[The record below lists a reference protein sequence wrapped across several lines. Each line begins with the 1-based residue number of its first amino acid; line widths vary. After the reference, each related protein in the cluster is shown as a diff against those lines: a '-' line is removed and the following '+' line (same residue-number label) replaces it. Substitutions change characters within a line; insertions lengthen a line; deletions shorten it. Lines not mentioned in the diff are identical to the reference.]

1 MANITNNL
9 LVKGAKGKVGNQLVY
24 RTRGDKTIITKMP
37 EQKPGRKATGKQSEK
52 RDQLIYAS
60 LYAQG
65 VMLSDKLRKKY
76 EKKATDTLTWHN
88 LACRDFL
95 VAPVVKK
102 INIKEY
108 NGLPDSQIIIKA
120 KDDFRVIRVKVKIIS
135 ASGGVVE
142 EGDAFLDPL
151 NRNYWIYTA
160 KQSNTDTMGTRVIAT
175 AFDIPNN
182 KGIMEVDV
190 G

>member
-9 LVKGAKGKVGNQLVY
+9 VVQGARGKVGNQLVY
-24 RTRGDKTIITKMP
+24 RKRGDKTILAKMP

-52 RDQLIYAS
+52 RDQLVYAS

-65 VMLSDKLRKKY
+65 VMVSDKLRKKY
-76 EKKATDTLTWHN
+76 EKKATETLTWHN

-102 INIKEY
+102 VNIKEY
-108 NGLPDSQIIIKA
+108 TGEPGSRIVIKA
-120 KDDFRVIRVKVKIIS
+120 TDDFRVISVKVKILN
-135 ASGGVVE
+135 ADRVLVE

-160 KQSNTDTMGTRVIAT
+160 RQSNNVLLGTKVIAT

-182 KGIMEVDV
+182 KGIMEVEL

>member
-37 EQKPGRKATGKQSEK
+37 EQKPGRKATSKQSEK

-65 VMLSDKLRKKY
+65 VMVSDKLRKKY

-95 VAPVVKK
+95 IAPVVKK
-102 INIKEY
+102 VDIKDYTGEP
-108 NGLPDSQIIIKA
+108 GSRIVIKA
-120 KDDFRVIRVKVKIIS
+120 TDDFRVITVKVKILN
-135 ASGGVVE
+135 ADGALVE
-142 EGDAFLDPL
+142 EGEAFMDPL
-151 NRNYWIYTA
+151 NRKHWIYTA
-160 KQSNTDTMGTRVIAT
+160 RQSNNALMGTKVMAT

-182 KGIMEVDV
+182 KGTMEVEL